1 MHIYC
6 FLCTSLLLHWKSK
19 LLIAFKMEEMLCSST
34 AHWGLLA
41 EHVPMSLQDSSPPAL
56 QNPSEHWDAWW
67 GNPRTSV
74 ELFCRDDG
82 ASRGGRWWRLSWDPV
97 AQAGVGGCPLPSLS
111 CPVPSPRAGRGL
123 DGGGAGDQPPCHL
136 PHCFSV
142 SVCSPST
149 SLPLS
154 LQRWSA

>member
-19 LLIAFKMEEMLCSST
+19 LLIAFKMEGMLCSST

-82 ASRGGRWWRLSWDPV
+82 ASRGGRWWRLSWGPV

-123 DGGGAGDQPPCHL
+123 DVGGAGDQPPCHL